1 VKLLKNINNLNNSTF
16 LKINRLLYS
25 AIVIEDVKRGR
36 NIEDIF
42 RLEGT
47 LFFKVYKTSF
57 NI

>member
-25 AIVIEDVKRGR
+25 AIVIEDVKGGR

-47 LFFKVYKTSF
+47 LFL
-57 NI
+57 